1 MKRRSSL
8 LALIGPALAGV
19 AAIILSLAPVSL
31 SAPGLQGPH
40 WLLLALY
47 FWASR
52 RPWTTPPALV
62 FALAL
67 PFDLLRDGPIGAEL
81 FALLVVVEGS
91 RWLAERQP
99 PFTFWAEWARFAL
112 AACAFELIVALL
124 MTITYAPSAGVWLVW
139 QRLALTV
146 LLYPLLAYVLQRL
159 SGARIG
165 EGRFAHLTF

>member
-1 MKRRSSL
+1 MKRRSSVL
-8 LALIGPALAGV
+8 SLIGPLLAGA
-19 AAIILSLAPVSL
+19 AAILLSLAPVSL
-31 SAPGLQGPH
+31 AAPGLQGPH
-40 WLLLALY
+40 WLLMALY

-81 FALLVVVEGS
+81 FAILSVVEAV
-91 RWLAERQP
+91 RWMAERQP

-112 AACAFELIVALL
+112 AVCAFELIVALL
-124 MTITYAPSAGVWLVW
+124 MTVTYAPSAGGALVW
-139 QRLALTV
+139 QRLLLTI
-146 LLYPLLAYVLQRL
+146 LLYPLLSYAMQRL